1 MTPIVFEILK
11 RENPAIWLNESIFAF
26 NHTHLKLHCQSVAL
40 TDMKLHAK
48 NELYTSISFWGIK
61 VLKASLGMPGHAW
74 PHPTYFHRYEA
85 ACTKSTLYLI

>member
-40 TDMKLHAK
+40 IDMKLHAK

-74 PHPTYFHRYEA
+74 AHPT
-85 ACTKSTLYLI
+85 